1 MKQRRRAGRV
11 IRLGVDF
18 GATTT
23 KIARFD
29 DDEGTCQLMEFPA
42 WSQTIPAPDGSKGL
56 PVVPSV
62 IAFTDDGL
70 PRIGAEAGAA
80 GHPDPAATRWLK
92 HYLISNSSI
101 QVAAGKNRH
110 ASAKDAAGTFLTRI
124 LTRALGQDGPQ
135 ETEVTFTLPPDAPPH
150 YTDWLA
156 GIAAKSGIR
165 TFHFVDELSAA
176 IWGCTGAPDPHQPV
190 LVVDIGGITH
200 VASVVL
206 FDEQGEYAGLP
217 WCHVRVAGRA
227 DGSTGGVQ
235 VDTWLAD
242 TLIARDY
249 PYSQD
254 TQKQECHAMLV
265 RECAS
270 AKERLSA
277 VETTEVI
284 IPDPGTGT
292 PRSHRITRGELETV
306 LNRHS
311 FGDTLNRTIDRAL
324 SAALMRGYAS
334 TAIGTV
340 ILTGGCAAIPL
351 VQDLVKKRFSGCTV
365 VCDQPLWAAARGA
378 ARYSAMKRGRDTV
391 RHDYALR
398 YWDQD
403 SLSHGYRLL
412 VRSGTPYP
420 SAGQVARLIISAA
433 YDGQTHLGIPV
444 YEVQHGPDQVPGG
457 TLELVAGTGG
467 GLRCAD
473 AVTGITH
480 RADPVWVNE
489 RTPTYLVAS
498 PPATKGEPR
507 FELTFSIDGS
517 KQLLVTARDVLTG
530 RLIRQDCPLFRMT

>member
-1 MKQRRRAGRV
+1 
-11 IRLGVDF
+11 
-18 GATTT
+18 
-23 KIARFD
+23 
-29 DDEGTCQLMEFPA
+29 MEFPA
-42 WSQTIPAPDGSKGL
+42 WSLAIPAPDGSPGL

-62 IAFTDDGL
+62 IAFTDDGA

-80 GHPDPAATRWLK
+80 GHRDPAATRWLK

-101 QVAAGKNRH
+101 QVAAGKNRYT
-110 ASAKDAAGTFLTRI
+110 SAKDAAGTFLTQI
-124 LTRALGQDGPQ
+124 LTQALGQDGQ
-135 ETEVTFTLPPDAPPH
+135 RETEVTFTLPSDAPPH
-150 YTDWLA
+150 YPDWLA
-156 GIAAKSGIR
+156 GIAATSGIR

-176 IWGCTGAPDPHQPV
+176 IRGCTGAPDPHQPV

-206 FDEQGEYAGLP
+206 FDEQGEHAGLS
-217 WCHVRVAGRA
+217 WCRVRVAGRA
-227 DGSTGGVQ
+227 DGGSGGVQ

-242 TLIARDY
+242 ALIARDY
-249 PYSQD
+249 PYISD
-254 TQKQECHAMLV
+254 TQKQECHAALV
-265 RECAS
+265 RECGS

-277 VETTEVI
+277 VETTEVTL
-284 IPDPGTGT
+284 PDPGTGI
-292 PRSHRITRGELETV
+292 PRSHPITRGELETV
-306 LNRHS
+306 LNRHL

-351 VQDLVKKRFSGCTV
+351 VQELVRKRFSGCTV
-365 VCDQPLWAAARGA
+365 VCDRPLWATARGA
-378 ARYSAMKRGRDTV
+378 AMDSAIHRTRDTI

-403 SLSHGYRLL
+403 SLAHGYRLL

-420 SAGQVARLIISAA
+420 SAGQVARLVISAA

-444 YEVQHGPDQVPGG
+444 YELARDPDEMPGG
-457 TLELVAGTGG
+457 TIELVADTGG

-480 RADPVWVNE
+480 RAEPVWVNE
-489 RTPTYLVAS
+489 RAPTFLVAT

-517 KQLLVTARDVLTG
+517 KQLRVTARDVLTG